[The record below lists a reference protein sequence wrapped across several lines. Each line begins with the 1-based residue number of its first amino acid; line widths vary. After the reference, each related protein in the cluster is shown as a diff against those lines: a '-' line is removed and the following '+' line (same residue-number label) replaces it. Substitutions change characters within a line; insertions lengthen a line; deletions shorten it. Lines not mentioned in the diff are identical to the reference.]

1 MGSYYYIDMER
12 HTKTQFKEIFCASN
26 GYLSSKR
33 VLGALVLVTCLVFI
47 VIQAVREGM
56 TDNIKD
62 LFEILIITSTAL
74 LGITSVTNIWKQ
86 GKREKTKIEEDI

>member
-1 MGSYYYIDMER
+1 MSKEKQNIDKPNMFR
-12 HTKTQFKEIFCASN
+12 EIFSASS

-33 VLGALVLVTCLVFI
+33 ILGAIVLMTCLIFV

-74 LGITSVTNIWKQ
+74 LGITSVTSIWKG
-86 GKREKTKIEEDI
+86 GKTKRTKIEEDI